1 MCSLHL
7 ISLKSF
13 LPKTK
18 KRESSTF
25 MVHSNCLDS
34 NYVYSNLI
42 LSLSK
47 KKTGIAHNVL
57 ALPPLVIS
65 HIHHVTDGVSK
76 TMFLR
81 FHGSESSFRQG
92 KNLVVPLHGATDV
105 TSPTRN
111 ASASWS

>member
-18 KRESSTF
+18 MRESSTF

-42 LSLSK
+42 LSLSQK
-47 KKTGIAHNVL
+47 K
-57 ALPPLVIS
+57 
-65 HIHHVTDGVSK
+65 
-76 TMFLR
+76 
-81 FHGSESSFRQG
+81 RQE
-92 KNLVVPLHGATDV
+92 
-105 TSPTRN
+105 
-111 ASASWS
+111 